1 MSCISQIFNIKP
13 NLIDKPTFENNL
25 SGVKYAFYDIDLN
38 TVELMKQNKQGSNFF
53 VYQALESYL
62 SELGFEK
69 VLNNFNPNVTQGTS
83 FCDLVTIHA
92 SWNYT
97 NKFFSNIILDFYF
110 CNGDMYTFTSNKKIF
125 DTMNSEIW
133 LYFIDEFNSMYSKVK
148 APFRLENRKKL
159 PSFMSEWNE
168 LYLKNY
174 LDKNKLNPIEGIYEG
189 LSSDEM
195 MPKYKFGIVK
205 NKEIFDIIYYSGA
218 PNFEDWEEGEIK
230 GTIEYTAVPNIYKVD
245 WKGQNKFRISNYF
258 LSYENGILKLF
269 NDKENYNYIKLF
281 PKSIENKSDNISL
294 LKSTGTGFAIN
305 TNGLIVTNYHVIQG
319 ANQIKIRGIKGNL
332 DNSYFAKVLLA
343 DEKND
348 LAILEIND
356 PAFNSLDKIP
366 YLVSNRPKDVGTK
379 IFVLGYPLPSTMGT
393 EIKLTDGIISAK
405 TGFKGDASSFQVSA
419 PVQPGNSGGPLFLEN
434 GEIIGIINS
443 KHLNTDNVS
452 YAIKPSLLFGLL
464 ETLDNIPEFPSINS
478 LKDMPL
484 TEKVK
489 IMKKFIYLIEVY

>member
-1 MSCISQIFNIKP
+1 
-13 NLIDKPTFENNL
+13 
-25 SGVKYAFYDIDLN
+25 
-38 TVELMKQNKQGSNFF
+38 
-53 VYQALESYL
+53 
-62 SELGFEK
+62 
-69 VLNNFNPNVTQGTS
+69 
-83 FCDLVTIHA
+83 
-92 SWNYT
+92 
-97 NKFFSNIILDFYF
+97 
-110 CNGDMYTFTSNKKIF
+110 
-125 DTMNSEIW
+125 
-133 LYFIDEFNSMYSKVK
+133 
-148 APFRLENRKKL
+148 
-159 PSFMSEWNE
+159 MSEWNE